1 MWLVDVAW
9 AEEGAC
15 PDGGLETGFST
26 ANPRPGD
33 LGTGFRPCARDSAGL
48 ALGGSLV
55 ADTDNFYGSIAA
67 GATIEG
73 SKALGPW
80 RVHGSLEVVRLD
92 MLLSAF
98 SSNELGFGHT
108 MVGVQRELV
117 ANDRTLVLADARVV
131 LPTTSALYKH
141 VRPFAGDLGVGI
153 DQRATDWLR
162 VHAHLAAMG
171 SFAFSA
177 GPAGPWGGADLRVGA
192 EARAGRAFA
201 FVLDLDGTY
210 GYAGGDGLEGIV
222 AAPALRFGVG
232 RLGLELDA
240 WAPLVTT
247 KRQPLAVELR
257 ATWRFDRPS

>member
-1 MWLVDVAW
+1 MWLTDVAW
-9 AEEGAC
+9 AEDGGCA
-15 PDGGLETGFST
+15 DGGLETGFST

-55 ADTDNFYGSIAA
+55 ADTANFYGSIGA

-73 SKALGPW
+73 SKVLGDW
-80 RVHGSLEVVRLD
+80 RLHGSVEVVRLD
-92 MLLSAF
+92 MLISAF

-108 MVGVQRELV
+108 MIGVQRALV
-117 ANDRTLVLADARVV
+117 TTDHLLVLADARVV

-141 VRPFAGDLGVGI
+141 VRPFAGDLGVGV
-153 DQRATDWLR
+153 DLAATDWLR
-162 VHAHLAAMG
+162 FHGHLAGLG
-171 SFAFSA
+171 SFALSA
-177 GPAGPWGGADLRVGA
+177 GPAGPWGGLDLRVGG
-192 EARAGRAFA
+192 EARAGHVFA

-210 GYAGGDGLEGIV
+210 GYAGGSGLEGIV

-232 RLGLELDA
+232 RLGLELDG
-240 WAPLVTT
+240 WMPLVTT

-257 ATWRFDRPS
+257 ATWRFAGA